1 MAMGKRGHRT
11 LSIRSVLFIN
21 LLPTLVFALVVTV
34 SSAAVVWWI
43 GTRGDALAGAHE
55 RGALTPETIR
65 ATVDQMIWTW
75 LGALAFFL
83 TATAAGLSVTR
94 HAYRQLVTRIESVA
108 EYADSITRGTPSD
121 APVARTR
128 DALGALEG
136 SLVELGRAVCS
147 REKALREQSAQRA
160 FEGQLVTAFKM
171 APDEEHSL
179 EIVRRGLD
187 ATAPDLVAE
196 LLLADSSQAHLR
208 RATASPA
215 AAATPTALCGVA
227 TPTACPAS
235 AGGHRLTFEDSR
247 ALDACHHLHVGSGT
261 PCAAACFPV
270 AVAGR
275 TVGVLHGRFEVGT
288 LPSEM
293 VLARLA
299 CVAQEAGT
307 RLGMLRALSSS
318 ELAAATDPLTGL
330 LNRRSLDVQYGRIS
344 RTASTVTVIMA
355 DLDHFKRLNDT
366 FGHEAGDRALRVFA
380 QCLTAAVRAGDIV
393 ARFGGEEF
401 VVVLAGA
408 PPDAIVRVI
417 RAIRRELK
425 TRIDGG
431 DLPSFTSSF
440 GAAEGG
446 PGTPFEE
453 LLRAADA
460 ALYEAKQAGRNRTVV
475 QGHGV
480 VEQGAA
486 EDEPAAARIVV

>member
-1 MAMGKRGHRT
+1 MAMGKRGPRT
-11 LSIRSVLFIN
+11 PSIRAVLLIN
-21 LLPTLVFALVVTV
+21 LLPTLVFAVVITV

-43 GTRGDALAGAHE
+43 GTRGDALAALQE
-55 RGALTPETIR
+55 RGALSAEAIR
-65 ATVDQMIWTW
+65 GSLDQMSWTW
-75 LGALAFFL
+75 LGALAVFL
-83 TATAAGLSVTR
+83 TATGAGLWATR
-94 HAYRQLVTRIESVA
+94 RAYRRLVARLESVA
-108 EYADSITRGTPSD
+108 SYADSITRGAPLK
-121 APVARTR
+121 APVALTD
-128 DALGALEG
+128 DALGVLEG
-136 SLVELGRAVCS
+136 SLVELGRAVCA
-147 REKALREQSAQRA
+147 RERALRDQSAQRA

-171 APDEEHSL
+171 APDEERSL
-179 EIVRRGLD
+179 DVVRRGLD
-187 ATAPDLVAE
+187 ATAPGLVAE

-215 AAATPTALCGVA
+215 VAGTPTALCGVE
-227 TPTACPAS
+227 TPSACPAS
-235 AGGHRLTFEDSR
+235 GGGHRLTFEDSG

-275 TVGVLHGRFEVGT
+275 TVGVLHCRFDAGA
-288 LPSEM
+288 LPSEL
-293 VLARLA
+293 VLGRLA
-299 CVAQEAGT
+299 CVAQETGT

-330 LNRRSLDVQYGRIS
+330 LNRRSLDVQYGRAT
-344 RTASTVTVIMA
+344 RTGSAVSLIMA

-380 QCLTAAVRAGDIV
+380 QCLTAAVRGGDIV

-401 VVVLAGA
+401 VIVLPGA
-408 PPDAIVRVI
+408 PPDAILRVI
-417 RAIRRELK
+417 GAIRRELK
-425 TRIDGG
+425 TRIGGG

-440 GAAEGG
+440 GAVEGG
-446 PGTPFEE
+446 PGTPLEE
-453 LLRAADA
+453 LLRGADA